1 MSEEELKKLID
12 AYKNYKDAGEV
23 RTRIHCLI
31 LWGKGYDWATIKD
44 VLMISDG
51 MIQEVTEKYKLLGID
66 SLTTNYYEVHNHKMT
81 SEQ

>member
-1 MSEEELKKLID
+1 
-12 AYKNYKDAGEV
+12 
-23 RTRIHCLI
+23 
-31 LWGKGYDWATIKD
+31 
-44 VLMISDG
+44 MISDE